1 MKISCKFWLLA
12 ICAMLAGEIAV
23 RADSSTNALTT
34 NQIAQ
39 SYPAAT
45 NSLNQFRRLI
55 TPSNYKLMGFASTNQ
70 VSQTVLGEPIQVYNI
85 RMTNLTNYSS
95 SQDFKGLLTPASR
108 VIYPIAVKT
117 DTVSSTTLR
126 LTQNNWKT
134 AGWGQSGI
142 ITNLTR
148 LRTRLQK
155 GWVAGPKRPDEIFA
169 AEVPI
174 TGTWMVGYFD
184 GPDTPVL
191 FTSYGI
197 VTNAPSDH
205 QVSRHE
211 MEVLA
216 NRARSYSGGSN

>member
-1 MKISCKFWLLA
+1 MKSYWKLLLAA
-12 ICAMLAGEIAV
+12 ICATLAGETAV

-45 NSLNQFRRLI
+45 TSLNKFRRLI
-55 TPSNYKLMGFASTNQ
+55 TPSNYSLMGFASTNQ
-70 VSQTVLGEPIQVYNI
+70 VSQAVLGEPLQVYHI
-85 RMTNLTNYSS
+85 RMKNLTNYNS

-108 VIYPIAVKT
+108 VIYPIVVKT
-117 DTVSSTTLR
+117 GAVSSTTLR
-126 LTQNNWKT
+126 LDRSGWKT
-134 AGWGQSGI
+134 ASWGQSEI
-142 ITNLTR
+142 IRDLTR

-155 GWVAGPKRPDEIFA
+155 GWHVGPKKTDEVFA

-174 TGTWMVGYFD
+174 AGVWMVGFFD

-191 FTSYGI
+191 FTSFGI
-197 VTNAPSDH
+197 LTNAPSDH

-216 NRARSYSGGSN
+216 DRARSYRGGSN